1 VTTFPSREDLTLAA
15 WALAYAAAGWPV
27 FPLRPGEKTPLTR
40 NGFKA
45 ATTDAGRVQ
54 SWWDFWP
61 DANIG
66 LATGHVFDVLDV
78 DGDAGVKAIRKF
90 WGERGLDY
98 VHQGPVSF
106 TGKGWHFLFATTGFR
121 NGAALLG
128 PDSKLDFRGKGGYIV
143 APPSLHPLGHRYQWD
158 WDRGRTPDI
167 DLPGAP
173 DWLEPLMQHD
183 GHTEVTPARP
193 RPVILAN
200 ETYEA
205 LIEGGL
211 IPRDQIPRGVQSRL
225 EREDILAVCAD
236 LGIPLRQRGHY
247 YLGKCPTPEHEDSTP
262 SCAFYPS
269 NNTWYCYG
277 CQAHGDSLDLRHGTH
292 L

>member
-1 VTTFPSREDLTLAA
+1 VNNTSLLDAA
-15 WALAYAAAGWPV
+15 LEYANRGWRV
-27 FPLRPGEKTPLTR
+27 FPCVPEGKTPLTR

-45 ATTDAGRVQ
+45 ATTDLGIIE
-54 SWWDFWP
+54 SWWDWTP
-61 DANIG
+61 HANIG
-66 LATGHVFDVLDV
+66 LATGHIFDVLDV
-78 DGDAGVKAIRKF
+78 DGDAGVKALRKF
-90 WGERGLDY
+90 WLERGIDY
-98 VHQGPVSF
+98 RHEGPVSL
-106 TGKGWHFLFATTGFR
+106 TGRGWHFLFAATGFR

-128 PDSKLDFRGKGGYIV
+128 PDSKLDFRGAGGYIIA
-143 APPSLHPLGHRYQWD
+143 APSKHPLGHHYQWD
-158 WDRGRTPDI
+158 DARGPDRP
-167 DLPGAP
+167 LPVAP
-173 DWLEPLMQHD
+173 DWLTPLMERSGAPEAQ
-183 GHTEVTPARP
+183 PAKP
-193 RPVILAN
+193 KPVILAN

-225 EREDILAVCAD
+225 EREDILAVCAE
-236 LGIPLRQRGHY
+236 LGFPLRQRGHY

-277 CQAHGDSLDLRHGTH
+277 CQAHGDSLDLRNGTH